1 MSKFEQGKSRDIIDI
16 NSTEL
21 NIVVAKSKLPRQL
34 KEKKERNNKDTGNT
48 EDNKDNIFIDVL
60 FMQ

>member
-1 MSKFEQGKSRDIIDI
+1 VSKFEQGKSRDIIDI